1 MADDEQAALFR
12 EQQHAALMAVSQ
24 ALTENESV
32 VILARANRWPGMA
45 GALVPDVLDHTV
57 SYDEFLS
64 QTEPFYEAL
73 PADFPGGPGVIY
85 ALHALILLRE
95 PLTVAAVLELLQRA
109 GLAARPAGEEAVMDW
124 TGTDRM
130 ISARG
135 KADTYLVFGDEREV
149 RLTRHRSVPYVNRAF
164 EAARNVIVFPMGRGP
179 GRPAGEP
186 ELTALMAAARS
197 YAERYEAGESLEGY
211 PHWQHAPAE
220 PAPYGGRVL
229 LANPWK
235 GLP

>member
-1 MADDEQAALFR
+1 MTS
-12 EQQHAALMAVSQ
+12 EQQHQALMAVTR
-24 ALTENESV
+24 ALTDNEMAA
-32 VILARANRWPGMA
+32 ILARSNGWPGMDGA
-45 GALVPDVLDHTV
+45 GVADVLEHTV
-57 SYDEFLS
+57 SYDEFLDR
-64 QTEPFYEAL
+64 TEPFYEAL

-211 PHWQHAPAE
+211 PHWQHAPTG
-220 PAPYGGRVL
+220 PTRRSWGLGVL
-229 LANPWK
+229 DALHTIDTE
-235 GLP
+235 GL